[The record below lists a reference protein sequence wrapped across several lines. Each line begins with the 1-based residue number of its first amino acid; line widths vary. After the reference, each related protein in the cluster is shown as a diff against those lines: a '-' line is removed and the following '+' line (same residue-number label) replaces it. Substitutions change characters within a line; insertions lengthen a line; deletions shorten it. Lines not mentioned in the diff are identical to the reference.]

1 MRLATLS
8 ATLATVAVLAW
19 MMSFGVRPTD
29 SLFLRSPSAAH
40 ASGSPAGGLLS
51 PARHG

>member
-8 ATLATVAVLAW
+8 ATLATAAALVW
-19 MMSFGVRPTD
+19 MMSFSVRPGD
-29 SLFLRSPSAAH
+29 SLFFQPPSH
-40 ASGSPAGGLLS
+40 AQTQSTTGLLT